1 MGKKNISSTEERKRM
16 DYQLPQ
22 SNEAVRGCPALS
34 QRII

>member
-16 DYQLPQ
+16 DCQLPQ
-22 SNEAVRGCPALS
+22 SNEAVRGPALS